1 MLHKLTKR
9 KDAHCHSIKLT
20 LTQNES
26 KIKIMKRLKNAL
38 FICGLVVFFNIGLH
52 AQFKNIQGVSLHAT
66 EYAEDLESDD
76 RFLEN
81 QIMTFSFKDKMFVH
95 HLLDGEM
102 VVQYYAITKVEYK
115 EYDGFVSYTT
125 TVKSGVSKKTYVYNI
140 FIVNSTGVVIIEFD
154 GLFYMG
160 SAALVRTYKQ

>member
-1 MLHKLTKR
+1 MV
-9 KDAHCHSIKLT
+9 
-20 LTQNES
+20 
-26 KIKIMKRLKNAL
+26 M
-38 FICGLVVFFNIGLH
+38 FFNTSIFS
-52 AQFKNIQGVSLHAT
+52 QFKNINGVSLHAT
-66 EYAEDLESDD
+66 EYAKDLESDE
-76 RFLEN
+76 RFAEN

-115 EYDGFVSYTT
+115 EYDGFVGYTT

-140 FIVNSTGVVIIEFD
+140 FIINSTGVVIIEFD

-160 SAALVRTYKQ
+160 SAALVRPYKQ

>member
-1 MLHKLTKR
+1 M
-9 KDAHCHSIKLT
+9 
-20 LTQNES
+20 
-26 KIKIMKRLKNAL
+26 KNAL
-38 FICGLVVFFNIGLH
+38 VIVGMVMFFNTSIFS
-52 AQFKNIQGVSLHAT
+52 QFKNINGVSLHAT
-66 EYAEDLESDD
+66 EYAKDLESDE
-76 RFLEN
+76 RFAEN

-115 EYDGFVSYTT
+115 EYDGFVGYTT

-140 FIVNSTGVVIIEFD
+140 FIINSTGVVIIEFD

-160 SAALVRTYKQ
+160 SAALVRPYKQ

>member
-1 MLHKLTKR
+1 MSNFAKLDVPNT
-9 KDAHCHSIKLT
+9 S
-20 LTQNES
+20 N
-26 KIKIMKRLKNAL
+26 
-38 FICGLVVFFNIGLH
+38 
-52 AQFKNIQGVSLHAT
+52 
-66 EYAEDLESDD
+66 LESDD

-81 QIMTFSFKDKMFVH
+81 QIMTFSFKDKIFVH

-160 SAALVRTYKQ
+160 SAALVRPYKQ

>member
-1 MLHKLTKR
+1 M
-9 KDAHCHSIKLT
+9 
-20 LTQNES
+20 
-26 KIKIMKRLKNAL
+26 KNAL
-38 FICGLVVFFNIGLH
+38 VIVGMVMFFNTSIFS
-52 AQFKNIQGVSLHAT
+52 QFKNINGVSLHAT
-66 EYAEDLESDD
+66 EYAKDLESDE

-81 QIMTFSFKDKMFVH
+81 QIMTFSFKDKIFVH

-160 SAALVRTYKQ
+160 SAALVRPYKQ